1 MFVILT
7 YDVSAKRD
15 PNFMKISRKYLSHCQ
30 KSVFEGMITESKLK
44 RLKREIEK
52 VIQYDEDS
60 IRIYEFDSL
69 KYARKE
75 ELGRNSSDSNIL

>member
-15 PNFMKISRKYLSHCQ
+15 PKVMKISRKYLSHCQ

-44 RLKREIEK
+44 RLKRGCAAAQGDQGVHVRGAVSQRSEAHPKELE
-52 VIQYDEDS
+52 VDEGH
-60 IRIYEFDSL
+60 R
-69 KYARKE
+69 
-75 ELGRNSSDSNIL
+75 